1 MDIISQSQI
10 YSFFLIYDK
19 IQHFFLIPFF
29 ITIFARMYIIIIR
42 YMTLALLGFLQLSI
56 ADILDILLL
65 GLIIFFLFRWI
76 RGSSAMSIFV
86 AIVSLYV
93 IRVMVSAFNMRLM
106 TAIMDMVLDV
116 GVLALIVIFQPE
128 IRKFLIRLGN
138 RYMNSNQG
146 RAIINK
152 ILGKSTPSAL
162 TNTEIVNDLTEACQ
176 RMSEDKTGALIVLTH
191 KNPLDD
197 VISTGDKIDAIIH
210 PRLITNLFFKNSP
223 LHDGALVV
231 ANNRIVAARCTLPIT
246 ENKNIPARYGMRHK
260 AAIGITEESDADV
273 IVVSEETGRI
283 SFVRGGQV
291 TPIQNINELKL
302 LLTEAMGNE

>member
-1 MDIISQSQI
+1 MV
-10 YSFFLIYDK
+10 
-19 IQHFFLIPFF
+19 
-29 ITIFARMYIIIIR
+29 
-42 YMTLALLGFLQLSI
+42 LALFGFLQLSI

-146 RAIINK
+146 RAIVNK
-152 ILGKSTPSAL
+152 ILGKSTQSAL
-162 TNTEIVNDLTEACQ
+162 TNTEIVNDLAEACQ

-191 KNPLDD
+191 KNTLDD
-197 VISTGDKIDAIIH
+197 VISTGDKIDAAIH
-210 PRLITNLFFKNSP
+210 RRLIMNLFFKNSP

-231 ANNRIVAARCTLPIT
+231 ANNRLVAARCTLPIT

-273 IVVSEETGRI
+273 IVISEETGRI
-283 SFVRGGQV
+283 SFVRGGKV
-291 TPIQNINELKL
+291 TPIQNISL
-302 LLTEAMGNE
+302 LW